1 MSMYNPRQGGDPEMV
16 IQQAMR
22 AMAGGRRGEVGR
34 SSQSGGGRPSRFAR
48 WTVTQILLLAAI
60 SMICAAVSGSLRRA
74 GGSGR

>member
-60 SMICAAVSGSLRRA
+60 IGLVLGMGAAFVVLLTR
-74 GGSGR
+74 

>member
-34 SSQSGGGRPSRFAR
+34 GGGSGGGRRSGFAR
-48 WTVTQILLLAAI
+48 WTTTQILLLTAIIGLVLGMGAAF
-60 SMICAAVSGSLRRA
+60 VVLFTR
-74 GGSGR
+74 